1 MIIGVV
7 PTFLFNTN
15 PALQQG
21 GLEIKRHWNKNK
33 IDYGR
38 NRMQHFWDLTHII
51 RDYRLGYAVFILMAV
66 FDLILT
72 SPTTL

>member
-1 MIIGVV
+1 MIIGV

-21 GLEIKRHWNKNK
+21 GLEIRRHRNKNK

-38 NRMQHFWDLTHII
+38 NRMQHFWDLTHI

-72 SPTTL
+72 SPATL